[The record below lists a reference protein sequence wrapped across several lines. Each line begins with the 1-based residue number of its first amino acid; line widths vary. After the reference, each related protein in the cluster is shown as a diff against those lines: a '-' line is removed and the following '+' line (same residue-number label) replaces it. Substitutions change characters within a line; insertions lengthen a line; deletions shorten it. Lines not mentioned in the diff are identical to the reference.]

1 MLGPVKFNATR
12 DPGAGQSHQRRFDD
26 MIVVDKIIAVGLVI
40 SPLDP
45 ASQLRQH
52 HYFQIIV
59 LQKKRCILLIHF
71 LIADLLD
78 HRVGIYP
85 SRASLIDTFLQK
97 HRILIRLS
105 CFVCGNDHFFFP
117 DLNLIHGFLLL
128 SPGSFHSAARYNF
141 NLAPVC
147 STLLPL
153 IPPPVQNSLP
163 TDMYKLP
170 PAVPSPPDT
179 ADSYAIPWWIA
190 ILFPSG
196 IETLSSVP

>member
-1 MLGPVKFNATR
+1 
-12 DPGAGQSHQRRFDD
+12 
-26 MIVVDKIIAVGLVI
+26 MIVIDKIVAICLVI
-40 SPLDP
+40 SSLDP

-78 HRVGIYP
+78 HRVGIDP

-128 SPGSFHSAARYNF
+128 SPCSFLSAARYYF
-141 NLAPVC
+141 NLAPAC
-147 STLLPL
+147 LTLLPL
-153 IPPPVQNSLP
+153 FPPPAQNSLP
-163 TDMYKLP
+163 TDTYKLT

-196 IETLSSVP
+196 TETRSAAP